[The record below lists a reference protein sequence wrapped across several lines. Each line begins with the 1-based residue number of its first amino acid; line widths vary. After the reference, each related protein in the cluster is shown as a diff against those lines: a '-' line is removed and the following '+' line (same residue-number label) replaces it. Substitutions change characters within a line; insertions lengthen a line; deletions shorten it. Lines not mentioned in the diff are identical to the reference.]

1 MTQSEAKMR
10 ILAEWRTWVGHR
22 PATDSC
28 HRNGAVAGFF
38 DKCRAKVIGVE
49 AEAFAAEGGFRCRLR
64 RSRNLELKSRRA
76 FALCGLRPG
85 SKSIAY
91 ECTSPRSLQTCT
103 SEPRARIKN
112 GDDSGMH
119 TKIGEMVGGV
129 LAGFAK
135 GIGSG

>member
-38 DKCRAKVIGVE
+38 DKCRAKVIAVE

-64 RSRNLELKSRRA
+64 RSRNLELKSRRT
-76 FALCGLRPG
+76 FALCGLRARVQNRLLMNVPRPG
-85 SKSIAY
+85 LYRLALASLGRESKMVTTAG
-91 ECTSPRSLQTCT
+91 CTPR
-103 SEPRARIKN
+103 
-112 GDDSGMH
+112 
-119 TKIGEMVGGV
+119 
-129 LAGFAK
+129 
-135 GIGSG
+135 